1 MCAGYNSIA
10 RAKKGSFI
18 TLAEWKK
25 DDELGKWIPVNVR
38 TEKVD
43 GETIKEDTYYKLIDG
58 VFVEVEG

>member
-1 MCAGYNSIA
+1 M
-10 RAKKGSFI
+10 
-18 TLAEWKK
+18 AEWKK